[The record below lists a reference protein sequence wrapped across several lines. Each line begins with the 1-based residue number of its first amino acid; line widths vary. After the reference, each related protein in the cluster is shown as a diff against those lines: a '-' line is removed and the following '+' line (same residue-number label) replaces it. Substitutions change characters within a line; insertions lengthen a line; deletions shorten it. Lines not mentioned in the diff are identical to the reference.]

1 MSALRYNRLPE
12 QVPES
17 APVVETDD
25 RSIPLSAAPDRVPVD
40 AAPPE
45 NTPVGNP
52 ITQLLPQI
60 LETLPNGGEMA
71 QTLQQVSQMQALF
84 SAQGQPGEQKNALS
98 SLLPLLMNLQNNPS
112 SGLQGHGQM
121 MRLMPVIMQMMQ
133 GASGTEGSA
142 APFNPAMLTTLMSLL
157 QTK

>member
-71 QTLQQVSQMQALF
+71 QTLHA
-84 SAQGQPGEQKNALS
+84 SAVFRTGTAGRTEKRAFFPFAAFDEPAKQ
-98 SLLPLLMNLQNNPS
+98 SLIRLAGPWPNDAADAGDYANDA
-112 SGLQGHGQM
+112 GCFGHRG
-121 MRLMPVIMQMMQ
+121 
-133 GASGTEGSA
+133 
-142 APFNPAMLTTLMSLL
+142 
-157 QTK
+157 